1 MKRIAV
7 FASGSGTNAENI
19 VKYFEDS
26 DLARV
31 AVIFCN
37 RKNAGVMD
45 RAHKLGVRSIYFDRD
60 QLESGDVLEKL
71 RELKVDFVVLAG
83 FLLKI
88 PSDIIAEYEGRIIN
102 IHPALLPD
110 YGGPGMYGMAVHE
123 AVVENE
129 EEESGI
135 TIHHINDEYD
145 DGEIIFQE
153 SVEIDFEDSPEDVQ
167 YKVQQ
172 LEHKHYPEVIEYLI
186 KDLDWE

>member
-1 MKRIAV
+1 MKNIAV

-37 RKNAGVMD
+37 RKNAGVLD
-45 RAHKLGVRSIYFDRD
+45 RAHKLGVRSILFNKTE
-60 QLESGDVLEKL
+60 LASGHVLNKL
-71 RELKVDFVVLAG
+71 REIKVDFIVLAG

-88 PSDIIAEYEGRIIN
+88 PNEIIEEYEDRIIN

-135 TIHHINDEYD
+135 TIHYLNDEYD

-153 SVEIDFEDSPEDVQ
+153 SVEVDFEDTPEDVQ

-186 KDLDWE
+186 KDLD

>member
-1 MKRIAV
+1 MKNIAV

-19 VKYFEDS
+19 IKYFEDS

-31 AVIFCN
+31 AVVFCN
-37 RKNAGVMD
+37 RKQAGVLD
-45 RAHKLGVRSIYFDRD
+45 RTHKLGVRSIVFSKEE
-60 QLESGDVLEKL
+60 LENGQILKKL
-71 RELKVDFVVLAG
+71 QETNIHFVVLAG

-88 PSDIIAEYEGRIIN
+88 PSEIIEAYPEKIIN

-129 EEESGI
+129 DEETGI
-135 TIHHINDEYD
+135 TIHYVSEDYDE
-145 DGEIIFQE
+145 GEIIFQQ
-153 SVEIDFEDSPEDVQ
+153 SVEVDYEDTPEDVQ

-172 LEHKHYPEVIEYLI
+172 LEHKHYPEVVEYLI
-186 KDLDWE
+186 KDLD

>member
-60 QLESGDVLEKL
+60 QLESGDVLDKL